1 MTDEAA
7 VEVVLDIANGLM
19 RILLKALML
28 FRQVIQE
35 VALSLTSGLWK
46 KVIFVWRS
54 NSDRWLLF
62 RVLDMTA
69 KMERYS

>member
-46 KVIFVWRS
+46 KVIFVCRS

-69 KMERYS
+69 